1 MLATLVL
8 TNDVVLVS
16 YVESLLREARIAS
29 VVLDRNLSGLHGAV
43 GLVPQRILVDKD
55 DWAAARMLLVDVGLA
70 AWIVDPEEA

>member
-8 TNDVVLVS
+8 TNNVVLVS

-55 DWAAARMLLVDVGLA
+55 DWAAARMLLVDAGLA

>member
-55 DWAAARMLLVDVGLA
+55 DWAAARMLLVDAGLA